1 MLRKLRA
8 LPWFKVMALAQTLLL
23 ARRHFQKLDDDD
35 RRRLTEL
42 ARRGRN
48 LSPAERDELRRIVAK
63 FEPREFALSAAGK
76 FSPVRFPRRSGGR
89 HSFE

>member
-1 MLRKLRA
+1 MLRRLRM
-8 LPWFKVMALAQTLLL
+8 LPWFRVMAIAQTLLL
-23 ARRHFQKLDDDD
+23 ARRHFQKLDGDD

-48 LSPAERDELRRIVAK
+48 LSPAERNELRRLVAK
-63 FEPREFALSAAGK
+63 FEPREFAFTAARK
-76 FSPVRFPRRSGGR
+76 FSPVRVPRRFGGR